1 MKLNVFFT
9 CLLILPAHYAIA
21 DPLSAVDWL
30 SDSLQQ
36 PQQVAPADDPLD
48 GISTETIET
57 TILSDVV
64 KDTVGLLPAQVSGI
78 PTDFW
83 GDSAVKRL
91 AAFIRYAPHGQV
103 PEITNLW
110 RRIILAELNA
120 PVASSAD
127 NLLLLARIDNLLL
140 AGDLNPAESLLKA
153 ADPNDQQLFRRW
165 FDISILTQ
173 RSDEACAR
181 MIATPRF
188 APTLP
193 ARIFCL
199 ARSGDWSAAAI
210 TLSAARILGDV
221 TKDEALLLGM
231 FLDPEAFPEVSD
243 IPSPIVMTPLTFIMR
258 EALGLPR
265 PSQTLPLAFLHLDLQ
280 NKAGW
285 KRRIIAAERLVRE
298 QALPTTS
305 LLDIYL
311 EGKPSA
317 SGGVWQRV
325 SAVQRLKNA
334 LERDN
339 QAALS
344 AALINAHKT
353 FEHERL
359 RPVLAQWF
367 GASLPNFTYDTAAQ
381 KIAFDLAALAQ
392 ANPEKLKKIAPSTQT
407 SQYILSLL
415 DTETDVV
422 PVGDLQLSIFNGLH
436 GKTDKT
442 VLHQLVDDRR
452 VGEAVLSALTLLQS
466 GADTDVGDIE
476 TALSVLAYAGFKD
489 EALRIAVQILI
500 LGDKT

>member
-9 CLLILPAHYAIA
+9 CLLVLPVPVANAE
-21 DPLSAVDWL
+21 PLSAVDWL

-36 PQQVAPADDPLD
+36 PQAVAPAHEPLD
-48 GISTETIET
+48 GITTEAIET
-57 TILSDVV
+57 TVLSDVI

-83 GDSAVKRL
+83 GDSTVEKLARL
-91 AAFIRYAPHGQV
+91 IRYAPHGQT
-103 PEITNLW
+103 PEITSLW

-120 PVASSAD
+120 PVASNSD
-127 NLLLLARIDNLLL
+127 NMLLLARIDNLLL

-153 ADPNDQQLFRRW
+153 ADPNDPQLFRRW
-165 FDISILTQ
+165 FDVSILTQ
-173 RSDEACAR
+173 RSDEACTR

-188 APTLP
+188 APTMP

-199 ARSGDWSAAAI
+199 ARTGDWGAAAI
-210 TLSAARILGDV
+210 SLSAARILGDV
-221 TKDEALLLGM
+221 SKDEALLLGM

-243 IPSPIVMTPLTFIMR
+243 IPSPKVMTPLTFVMR

-285 KRRIIAAERLVRE
+285 KQRIIAAERLVRE
-298 QALPTTS
+298 QALPVTS

-311 EGKPSA
+311 EGKASA

-325 SAVQRLKNA
+325 SAVQDLKNA
-334 LERDN
+334 LDHDN
-339 QAALS
+339 QAVLS
-344 AALINAHKT
+344 AALINADKT
-353 FEHERL
+353 LAQENL

-367 GASLPNFTYDTAAQ
+367 GALLPNFSYEPTAQ

-392 ANPEKLKKIAPSTQT
+392 VDPEKLKKIVPTAQA
-407 SQYILSLL
+407 SQYVLALL
-415 DTETDVV
+415 DAKTDVV
-422 PVGDLQLSIFNGLH
+422 PVGDLQLSISNGLH
-436 GKTDKT
+436 GETDKT
-442 VLHQLVDDRR
+442 VLHQLVDNKQA
-452 VGEAVLSALTLLQS
+452 GQAVLSALTLLQEIHNS
-466 GADTDVGDIE
+466 DVGDIE

-489 EALRIAVQILI
+489 EALQIAVQILI